1 MGRARDPGWGK
12 RSTGAV
18 GRHGYGVKKNQKPVK
33 QAWMLGEQAKQALR
47 AAPRRAPARAANEQA
62 AERAQPSPEAPPL
75 PASSRKPATAKSMD
89 ASKVAGRKRKRQ
101 WRDET
106 GGIAKAPRGDKN
118 AKARKER
125 AATVAAIP
133 KDIGASAANCNLVY
147 APGRAGAR
155 VYTPSNPP
163 IDVKVPVEHLLHAS
177 FKMEPITRTA
187 RPTGQL
193 KFALEN
199 GGVVLSEHDHLQ
211 SMDALA
217 WN

>member
-1 MGRARDPGWGK
+1 M
-12 RSTGAV
+12 V
-18 GRHGYGVKKNQKPVK
+18 E
-33 QAWMLGEQAKQALR
+33 LE
-47 AAPRRAPARAANEQA
+47 A
-62 AERAQPSPEAPPL
+62 AERLGETIL
-75 PASSRKPATAKSMD
+75 PGDPFTLD
-89 ASKVAGRKRKRQ
+89 AG
-101 WRDET
+101 
-106 GGIAKAPRGDKN
+106 GDK
-118 AKARKER
+118 KAAGTDDDRYYVAVATSAMYILDTDEPSDWGILPEGTKVV
-125 AATVAAIP
+125 AATY
-133 KDIGASAANCNLVY
+133 CNLVY

>member
-133 KDIGASAANCNLVY
+133 KDIGASAARSC
-147 APGRAGAR
+147 RS
-155 VYTPSNPP
+155 PS
-163 IDVKVPVEHLLHAS
+163 S
-177 FKMEPITRTA
+177 RTA
-187 RPTGQL
+187 TRRTLTASSCLSLARSTIGSASPSCASKLARAQT
-193 KFALEN
+193 
-199 GGVVLSEHDHLQ
+199 VLATRSR
-211 SMDALA
+211 
-217 WN
+217 

>member
-133 KDIGASAANCNLVY
+133 KDIGASAATRH
-147 APGRAGAR
+147 AAFAR
-155 VYTPSNPP
+155 VGRSADAARQSAEYHERMASKHLKKLARKDP
-163 IDVKVPVEHLLHAS
+163 VKAAATLGAVNRDPEL
-177 FKMEPITRTA
+177 
-187 RPTGQL
+187 RPL
-193 KFALEN
+193 R
-199 GGVVLSEHDHLQ
+199 S
-211 SMDALA
+211 
-217 WN
+217 W

>member
-1 MGRARDPGWGK
+1 
-12 RSTGAV
+12 
-18 GRHGYGVKKNQKPVK
+18 
-33 QAWMLGEQAKQALR
+33 MLPLLAMV
-47 AAPRRAPARAANEQA
+47 APLMPPAR
-62 AERAQPSPEAPPL
+62 
-75 PASSRKPATAKSMD
+75 
-89 ASKVAGRKRKRQ
+89 
-101 WRDET
+101 
-106 GGIAKAPRGDKN
+106 
-118 AKARKER
+118 
-125 AATVAAIP
+125 
-133 KDIGASAANCNLVY
+133 
-147 APGRAGAR
+147 
-155 VYTPSNPP
+155 YTPSNPP